1 MPLADK
7 VGVGRAFL
15 RAVRVDADI
24 GDPESLRGFIC
35 PPSSA
40 SALRYMA
47 RHISDTGQAAFTW
60 TGPYGAGKSSLAV
73 ALASALSGD
82 AEDRKSADAALGKE
96 TADAIRRA
104 MPPKSKG
111 WRVLPIVGSRI
122 YPARAVG
129 GGIAKARWKRVA
141 QNAEWSEEDALDALD
156 AISRRDP
163 GKRGGLLV
171 IIDEM
176 GKFLE
181 AAAYEGADLHFFQQL
196 AELAS
201 RSGGRLAVVGIL
213 HQSFE
218 EYSNRLSREM
228 RDEWAKIQGRFIDM
242 SIDAS
247 PDETLAL
254 LSRAIEFDAPS
265 RDIARLAK
273 DVSDLTGGRANSDTL
288 AECWPLHPITAS
300 LLGPISRRSFGQNQ
314 RSLFGFLNSS
324 EPEGFRDF
332 LRDAEEVDLYSPSRL
347 WEYLRANLEQSIM
360 ASPDGHR
367 WTLAVGCMERC
378 RDKGGDDPHIRLLQ
392 SLTLLDMF
400 ENRSGV
406 AASEHALR
414 LSLSDDF
421 DKSEIDSA
429 LSDLQ
434 NWSIIMRRRFSGS
447 YGLYEGSD
455 FDIEAALDRERA
467 NLVSVPIDLTGFGDL
482 KPVFAKRH
490 YHEFGAL
497 RWYDLMAVSILNAES
512 AIGDCLSGTK
522 LRRGAAGAF
531 VLSIP
536 EGGGLD
542 QVAQESAFESLK
554 RASSKPAGLDIALGI
569 PARSSRALVSL
580 IRERQALTLVL
591 ENSPELLGD
600 RVARDEIRSRI
611 TAAEERIE
619 LELDSALDSAVWH
632 FDYGETRRR
641 LRLSELSSAASDVAD
656 KRFSES
662 PRVFSELLNRIAPS
676 SSAASG
682 RNALMRRM
690 VSHEGQ
696 ARLGIEGYP
705 AEGGLFDTLL
715 GKTNLYQENGGTW
728 SFVDSENVGNGFQH
742 IWRAGKKLLQENS
755 NRAVDVNEICDLWR
769 QPPYGVKDG
778 VLPVFALAFLLSN
791 KRSVAFY
798 RDDVFQTELG
808 EIDVEVLA
816 KTPQHISAR
825 WMGEYR
831 VKHAEIWRS
840 VTEVARDVSPARLDS
855 SAEPL
860 EVARALVAAY
870 DALPKWTERAGGVSE
885 NAKQVRRILKNAR
898 DPNKVIFDD
907 IAALSGSHGET
918 PASLLRDAMKE
929 LQGAYPDML
938 DRLRRSTL
946 RELGIDDVSKE
957 TIEYLRVRSENIR
970 GLCGDHRME
979 SFIMRMSNFDIS
991 DFTMESLASLS
1002 LNKPPSLWTDSDADR
1017 ALVELAK
1024 MAREFVDLETLAH
1037 VNGGID
1043 LRDSMSV
1050 AARVNGTAAGARFN
1064 IAESERGEVER
1075 LVKAL
1080 NETVESAN
1088 EAGGNVVL
1096 AALAELSVWYI
1107 NANEEREK

>member
-1 MPLADK
+1 MPLSDK

-47 RHISDTGQAAFTW
+47 RHISDTGQSAFTW

-96 TADAIRRA
+96 TANAIRRA

-122 YPARAVG
+122 SPARAVG

-201 RSGGRLAVVGIL
+201 RSGGQLAVVGIL

-228 RDEWAKIQGRFIDM
+228 RDEWAKIQGRFIDL

-265 RDIARLAK
+265 RDIVRLAK

-378 RDKGGDDPHIRLLQ
+378 RAKGGDDSHIRLLQ

-406 AASEHALR
+406 VASEHALR

-434 NWSIIMRRRFSGS
+434 KWSIIMRRRFSGS

-467 NLVSVPIDLTGFGDL
+467 NLVSVPIDLTGFGDM

-497 RWYDLMAVSILNAES
+497 RWYDLMAVSMLNAES
-512 AIGDCLSGTK
+512 AIGDCLSGTRLNK
-522 LRRGAAGAF
+522 GAAGAF

-554 RASSKPAGLDIALGI
+554 RASSEPAGLDIALGI
-569 PARSSRALVSL
+569 PARSSRLLVSL

-591 ENSPELLGD
+591 ANSPELLGD

-611 TAAEERIE
+611 AAAEERIE
-619 LELDSALDSAVWH
+619 LELDNVLDSAVWH

-690 VSHEGQ
+690 VSHKGQ

-715 GKTNLYQENGGTW
+715 DKTGLYQENGGAW
-728 SFVDSENVGNGFQH
+728 SFVDSEYVGNDFQH
-742 IWRAGKKLLQENS
+742 IWRAGKELLQENAHRS
-755 NRAVDVNEICDLWR
+755 VSVAEIRDLWR
-769 QPPYGVKDG
+769 HPPYGVKDG

-791 KRSVAFY
+791 KRSIAFY

-808 EIDVEVLA
+808 EIDVDVLA
-816 KTPQHISAR
+816 RTPQYISAR

-831 VKHAEIWRS
+831 VEQAEIWRS
-840 VTEVARDVSPARLDS
+840 VTEVAREVSPSLLDS

-885 NAKQVRRILKNAR
+885 NAKQVRGILKNAR

-929 LQGAYPDML
+929 LHGAYPDML

-946 RELGIDDVSKE
+946 RELGIDVVSKE
-957 TIEYLRVRSENIR
+957 TVESLHVRSENIR

-979 SFIMRMSNFDIS
+979 SFIMRMSNFDDS
-991 DFTMESLASLS
+991 DFAMESLASLS
-1002 LNKPPSLWTDSDADR
+1002 LNKPPALWTDSDADR
-1017 ALVELAK
+1017 ALVELAR

-1037 VNGGID
+1037 VNGGSD
-1043 LRDSMSV
+1043 LRDSMTV

-1075 LVKAL
+1075 LVNAL
-1080 NETVESAN
+1080 NETVESADG
-1088 EAGGNVVL
+1088 AGGNVVL
-1096 AALAELSVWYI
+1096 AALAELSVRYI
-1107 NANEEREK
+1107 SANEELEK